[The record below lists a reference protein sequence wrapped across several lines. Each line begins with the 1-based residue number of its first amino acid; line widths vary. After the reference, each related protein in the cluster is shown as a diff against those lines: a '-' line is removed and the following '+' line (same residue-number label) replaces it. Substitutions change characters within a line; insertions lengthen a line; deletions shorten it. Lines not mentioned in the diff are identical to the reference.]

1 LSDHDLL
8 NLFQVN
14 PEKALDKTM
23 DLYGGL
29 VYYIASSKLAGLC
42 AREDIEECV
51 IDVFHAVYRQRTS
64 IDLEK
69 GSVKAFIAVIAKRKA
84 ISICR
89 GIINKGQTLS
99 LDEVPCSTLLDSNDT
114 EQLILDKEYQSEM
127 IRVIRSLGEPD
138 SEIFIRKYYFGQS
151 TKSIASELGIKENT
165 IDKKVSRGHLKL
177 RELLGGVQGG

>member
-1 LSDHDLL
+1 
-8 NLFQVN
+8 
-14 PEKALDKTM
+14 M

-99 LDEVPCSTLLDSNDT
+99 LDEVSCSTLLDSNDT

-151 TKSIASELGIKENT
+151 TKSIAQ
-165 IDKKVSRGHLKL
+165 DRG
-177 RELLGGVQGG
+177 